1 MSLSIYQLENGSW
14 RADLSAYNQRK
25 SKVKKTKA
33 EVKRWAAETEREFFL
48 NYSTAVALNKKIVLT
63 VHEALSRY
71 SAEVSMHKATAKKE
85 IQRIKYFQEHLPY
98 VDWPLTD
105 YRHEFL
111 KQWEN
116 SVTKRSIRPLK
127 ASSVLRDYSTLSAFF
142 NWCKMDK
149 GWIDFNPVANIR
161 KPKKPE
167 HRVRR
172 TEIEELEAILAAL
185 KYVPGT
191 IPATKMQEVG
201 LIWLIAMATGMR
213 SGEIVNRPLSD
224 VFLNKRFI
232 RLPITKNGSARN
244 VPLDDFSLQL
254 WSLALQIDRKNSP
267 KVFTVSDSS
276 RDTLFRKARK
286 SAGLEHADIT
296 FHDSRH
302 EAASL
307 MARRIKNALTLCK
320 IFGWKDP
327 KQALTYY
334 NPTNDEILEEL
345 NQTSGLSRLLA

>member
-1 MSLSIYQLENGSW
+1 MKPWDVTQEKSLFI
-14 RADLSAYNQRK
+14 
-25 SKVKKTKA
+25 KK
-33 EVKRWAAETEREFFL
+33 
-48 NYSTAVALNKKIVLT
+48 
-63 VHEALSRY
+63 
-71 SAEVSMHKATAKKE
+71 TAKKE
-85 IQRIKYFQEHLPY
+85 IQRIKYYQNNLPH
-98 VDWPLTD
+98 VDWPLAE
-105 YRHEFL
+105 YRPEFL

-116 SVTKRSIRPLK
+116 SVMKRAVKPLS
-127 ASSVLRDYSTLSAFF
+127 AGSVLRDYSTLSAFF
-142 NWCKMDK
+142 NWCKKDK
-149 GWIDFNPVANIR
+149 GWIDVNPVEMIR

-172 TEIEELEAILAAL
+172 TKIDELQGILTAL
-185 KYVPGT
+185 KYIPGT
-191 IPATKMQEVG
+191 VPELKIHEVG

-213 SGEIVNRPLSD
+213 SGEIVNCLVDDVFIDQRYVKLSD
-224 VFLNKRFI
+224 
-232 RLPITKNGSARN
+232 TKNGSARI
-244 VPLDDFSLQL
+244 VPLDEFALQL
-254 WSLALQIDRKNSP
+254 WTLAKQIDRKNSP
-267 KVFTVSDSS
+267 KIFTVSDSS

-286 SAGLEHADIT
+286 QAGLENSDLT

-345 NQTSGLSRLLA
+345 NQSVGLNEFLKK